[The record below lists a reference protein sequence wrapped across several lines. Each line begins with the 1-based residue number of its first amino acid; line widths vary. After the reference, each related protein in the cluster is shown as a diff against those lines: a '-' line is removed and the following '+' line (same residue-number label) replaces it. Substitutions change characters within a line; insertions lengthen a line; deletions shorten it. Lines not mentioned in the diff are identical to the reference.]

1 MDRDR
6 SLSTLGALI
15 LAAVLSVLLFWL
27 PVILMLR

>member
-15 LAAVLSVLLFWL
+15 LTAVLSVGLFWV
-27 PVILMLR
+27 PVYLLLR